1 MNEEF
6 LLPLYDQ
13 MLDET
18 NEQIVIGHLLY
29 APSDVLKAVD
39 PIAYEQ
45 GFYDYLDYVM
55 KDEEEQN
62 G

>member
-6 LLPLYDQ
+6 LIPLYDQ

-18 NEQIVIGHLLY
+18 NEQIVIGSLLY
-29 APSDVLKAVD
+29 SPSDVLKAVD

-45 GFYDYLDYVM
+45 GFLDYLDYVANG
-55 KDEEEQN
+55 DE
-62 G
+62 

>member
-1 MNEEF
+1 MNEE
-6 LLPLYDQ
+6 LLAPLYDQ

-18 NEQIVIGHLLY
+18 NEQIVIGNLLY

-45 GFYDYLDYVM
+45 GFLDYLDYIAGG
-55 KDEEEQN
+55 DE
-62 G
+62 

>member
-1 MNEEF
+1 MNEE
-6 LLPLYDQ
+6 LLAPLYDQ

-18 NEQIVIGHLLY
+18 NEQIVIGNLLY

-55 KDEEEQN
+55 KEDERIYP
-62 G
+62 

>member
-1 MNEEF
+1 MNEE
-6 LLPLYDQ
+6 LLAPLYDQ

-45 GFYDYLDYVM
+45 GFLDYLDYIAGG
-55 KDEEEQN
+55 DE
-62 G
+62 

>member
-1 MNEEF
+1 MNEE
-6 LLPLYDQ
+6 LLAPLYDQ

-18 NEQIVIGHLLY
+18 NEQIVIGNLLY

-45 GFYDYLDYVM
+45 GFFDYLDYIANGD
-55 KDEEEQN
+55 DE
-62 G
+62 

>member
-1 MNEEF
+1 MNEE
-6 LLPLYDQ
+6 LLAPLYDQ

-18 NEQIVIGHLLY
+18 NEQIVIGNLLY

-45 GFYDYLDYVM
+45 GFLDYLDYIM
-55 KDEEEQN
+55 EEQN
-62 G
+62 A

>member
-1 MNEEF
+1 MNEDL

-18 NEQIVIGHLLY
+18 NEQIVIGNLLY
-29 APSDVLKAVD
+29 SPSDVLKAVD

-45 GFYDYLDYVM
+45 GFLDYLDFLITE
-55 KDEEEQN
+55 DERKYP
-62 G
+62 

>member
-6 LLPLYDQ
+6 LYPLYDQ

-18 NEQIVIGHLLY
+18 NEQIVIGNLLY
-29 APSDVLKAVD
+29 SPSDVLKAVD

-45 GFYDYLDYVM
+45 GFLDYLDFLITE
-55 KDEEEQN
+55 DERKYP
-62 G
+62 

>member
-1 MNEEF
+1 MNEE
-6 LLPLYDQ
+6 LLAPLYDQ

-18 NEQIVIGHLLY
+18 NEQIVIGNLLY

-45 GFYDYLDYVM
+45 GFYDYLSYVM
-55 KDEEEQN
+55 EDNDEE
-62 G
+62 

>member
-18 NEQIVIGHLLY
+18 NEQIVIGNLLY

-45 GFYDYLDYVM
+45 GFLDYLDYVARG
-55 KDEEEQN
+55 DE
-62 G
+62 

>member
-6 LLPLYDQ
+6 LMPLYDQ

-45 GFYDYLDYVM
+45 GFLDYLDYIAGG
-55 KDEEEQN
+55 DE
-62 G
+62 